1 MARRH
6 KDEPIILP
14 ADVARDKANRAI
26 AAANARRQ
34 AYLDRYAAATREA
47 LTQVQANPDYRTI
60 VEYLAEQSATGLE
73 HMVLDTLITDVTGR
87 GCTLKPVRIRS
98 FLERDLKLKT
108 WIHQGDLL
116 VRVPH
121 GWTVERGSY
130 PLDTKAIWELWIWFP
145 PTGSEWA

>member
-1 MARRH
+1 MARRY
-6 KDEPIILP
+6 KDEKIILP
-14 ADVARDKANRAI
+14 HEREAARASKAI

-34 AYLDRYAAATREA
+34 AYLDRYAAATSQA
-47 LTQVQANPDYRTI
+47 LAQVQANPDYRTI

-73 HMVLDTLITDVTGR
+73 HMVLETLITDVTLR

-108 WIHQGDLL
+108 WIHRGDLL

-121 GWTVERGSY
+121 GWTVERGSF
-130 PLDTKAIWELWIWFP
+130 PLDTSEIWELWIWFP
-145 PTGSEWA
+145 PVGSEWA